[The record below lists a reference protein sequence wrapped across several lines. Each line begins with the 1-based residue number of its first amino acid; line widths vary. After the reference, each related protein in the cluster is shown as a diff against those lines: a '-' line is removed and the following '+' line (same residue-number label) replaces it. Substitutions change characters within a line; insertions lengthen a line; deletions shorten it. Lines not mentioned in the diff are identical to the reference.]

1 VICQPP
7 AQRYLMP
14 PVALKILFV
23 GDMHLG
29 RRPARLPP
37 GLAARADALGPAGA
51 WRRTVDL
58 AIVERVE
65 AVALAGDLVE
75 REDDFFEAYREL
87 HDGVVRLTAAGIR
100 VLGVTGNHDVQ
111 VLPRLADQLEGFRL
125 LGRGGRWESLTLGE
139 GASQATIWGWS
150 FPARHVE
157 HSPLAGQRFERG
169 AGVNL
174 GLLHCDRDQP
184 RSRYAP
190 VRSAEL
196 SDAGLDGWLLGHIH
210 APDALAAPRPSGYLG
225 SLTGLDPGEP
235 GARGPWLLS
244 IEGGRVAE
252 AAQQVLAPLRWEPL
266 ALELGGIE
274 RPEQAQDRLLEA
286 LQSLDT
292 RLAALARPPEAVG
305 LRVTLVGRSR
315 HGTAAERLLGGEL
328 RAGVP
333 VGGSRIHYFIEHLAS
348 LTRPELELEALAA
361 RQDPLGL
368 LARRLAV
375 LDADPDAPGRQ
386 ELIEA
391 ARARLADVA
400 AQARWQAL
408 DLPPLDDE
416 AVAGWLRQAAARLLE
431 QMLAQQD
438 SAA

>member
-1 VICQPP
+1 
-7 AQRYLMP
+7 MP
-14 PVALKILFV
+14 DVALKILFV

-37 GLAARADALGPAGA
+37 GLATRADALGPAGA
-51 WRRTVDL
+51 WRRTVDK
-58 AIVERVE
+58 AMVERVDV
-65 AVALAGDLVE
+65 VALAGDLVE

-87 HDGVVRLTAAGIR
+87 HDGVARLAAAGIR
-100 VLGVTGNHDVQ
+100 VLGVAGNHDVQ
-111 VLPRLADQLEGFRL
+111 VLPRLADQLEGFHL
-125 LGRGGRWESLTLGE
+125 LGHGGRWESLTLGQ
-139 GASQATIWGWS
+139 GAAQATVWGWS
-150 FPARHVE
+150 FPARYVE

-169 AGVNL
+169 DGVNL

-184 RSRYAP
+184 GSRYAP

-196 SDAGLDGWLLGHIH
+196 LAAGLDGWLLGHIH
-210 APDALAAPRPSGYLG
+210 VPDALSAPRPSGYLG

-244 IEGGRVAE
+244 IEGGRVA
-252 AAQQVLAPLRWEPL
+252 AAAHQVLAPLRWEAL
-266 ALELGGIE
+266 ALDLDGIE

-286 LQSLDT
+286 LQALDA
-292 RLAALARPPEAVG
+292 RLGALTRPPEAVG
-305 LRVTLVGRSR
+305 LRVSLVGRTR
-315 HGTAAERLLGGEL
+315 HGAAAERLLGGEL
-328 RAGVP
+328 RAAVP

-348 LTRPELELEALAA
+348 QTRPELELAVLAA

-368 LARRLAV
+368 LARRLV
-375 LDADPDAPGRQ
+375 LLDTDPDTPGRQ
-386 ELIEA
+386 ELIDA
-391 ARARLADVA
+391 ARARLTDVA
-400 AQARWQAL
+400 MQTRWQAL

-438 SAA
+438 NAA